1 MKASKKLIKFYK
13 GVVVSQIQ
21 QKLTKDGAPVS
32 MEEVDTLLKKHADY
46 DFTSTKEMTTDQLA
60 ELIEWSFQFAK
71 QIGLEIDYPKD
82 ELDDK
87 INLNIK

>member
-1 MKASKKLIKFYK
+1 
-13 GVVVSQIQ
+13 
-21 QKLTKDGAPVS
+21 
-32 MEEVDTLLKKHADY
+32 
-46 DFTSTKEMTTDQLA
+46 MTTDQLA

-71 QIGLEIDYPKD
+71 TIGLELDYPKD